1 MRNMNIHSDRK
12 NKYKRVIELHK
23 SGKSKTEISDH
34 LGVPRSTVHDWV
46 TGRRRGTTVK
56 TTIIEG
62 SDEDGC
68 PLNIITEEETVDSF
82 GAPYISRS
90 EFQQEQLREFLE
102 NIHYVKYP
110 APTKP
115 KKHMVAN
122 DVAMVIGD
130 MHFGYECWDTL
141 NIFFQCVEELK
152 PSKIILNGDTVDLL
166 AVSSYTKDPRTG
178 HSIQDEIVAY
188 HKFLKILHDIT
199 EEYQTEILETNG
211 NHSGNGIEGRWW
223 RYLAN
228 SSDIKP
234 LLEIPKIAESLS
246 YQRVFYPDGSWC
258 RVKLIEGNGGQKST
272 VELPGS
278 MFVFHGEIV
287 RKHGGFSARGNFEKY
302 NASTITNHTHRQGSH
317 YITVPQL
324 GSRPIR
330 IIKNYENGCACQ
342 LNPEY
347 VDGAN
352 WQNGFAIVNYHDNNT
367 AVELVT
373 IENKSAIINSLQK
386 TVKV

>member
-1 MRNMNIHSDRK
+1 MNINSDRQTK
-12 NKYKRVIELHK
+12 KEKVLKLHEK
-23 SGKSKTEISDH
+23 GKSKTEISEL
-34 LGVPRSTVHDWV
+34 LGVPRSTIHDWV
-46 TGRRRGTTVK
+46 TGRRRNQVTTIK
-56 TTIIEG
+56 TTTIDG
-62 SDEDGC
+62 FDEDGC
-68 PLNIITEEETVDSF
+68 QLNIITDEETDIS
-82 GAPYISRS
+82 APYLMSRN
-90 EFQQEQLREFLE
+90 EFQQERIREFIE
-102 NIHYVKYP
+102 NIHYIKYP

-115 KKHMVAN
+115 KNYSKAC
-122 DVAMVIGD
+122 DVALIIGD

-166 AVSSYTKDPRTG
+166 AISRYTKDPRTG

-199 EEYQTEILETNG
+199 EPYQTEILETNG

-223 RYLAN
+223 RYLATSN
-228 SSDIKP
+228 DIKQ
-234 LLEIPKIAESLS
+234 LLEIPKVAENLS
-246 YQRVFYPDGSWC
+246 YQKVFYPDESWS
-258 RVKLIEGNGGQKST
+258 RIKLVEGTEGQKSI
-272 VELPGS
+272 VELPGP

-317 YITVPQL
+317 LGTIPQI
-324 GSRPIR
+324 GSRPIKFV
-330 IIKNYENGCACQ
+330 KNYENGCACK

-352 WQNGFAIVNYHDNNT
+352 WQNGFAIAHFNDNST

-373 IENKSAIINSLQK
+373 IENKEAIVNTLRK
-386 TVKV
+386 TIKAS